1 MKKVLIKN
9 MVCNRCKTVLQQ
21 EFENAKIPVEA
32 IELGEIMFSNID
44 TITYEKVNEIIVR
57 NGFEIINDEVAL
69 IIEQVKSYLI
79 SELANDGMLNENL
92 SDLISK
98 HIHKDYSVISK
109 LFSSNEGLTIEKYF
123 IRLKIEKTKE
133 YIQMGNLSF
142 SEIAHSLNYKSGSH
156 LAKQFKT
163 VTGMSMSS
171 FKNLQSWDR
180 QPLDKIV

>member
-21 EFENAKIPVEA
+21 EFENAKIPVET
-32 IELGEIMFSNID
+32 IELGEIVFSSID
-44 TITYEKVNEIIVR
+44 SSIFKKVNEIITR
-57 NGFEIINDEVAL
+57 NGFEIINDEVDL
-69 IIEQVKSYLI
+69 IVEQVKSYLI
-79 SELANDGMLNENL
+79 SELSKENILNENL

-98 HIHKDYSVISK
+98 YMHRDYSVISK

-123 IRLKIEKTKE
+123 IRLKIEKAKE

-142 SEIAHSLNYKSGSH
+142 SEIAYTLNYKSGSH

-163 VTGMSMSS
+163 ITGMSMSN
-171 FKNLQSWDR
+171 FKNLQLWDR
-180 QPLDKIV
+180 QPLDQIV